1 MAMANGARM
10 YSILGATLVA
20 FVLPQSAVAGS
31 GSASDVTGITTGDVT
46 GITTGDVTGIT
57 TGDVTGI
64 TTGDVTGITTGDL
77 TGITTGDVTGITTGD
92 VTGITTGDVTGI
104 TTGDVTGITTG
115 DVTGITTG
123 DVTGITTGD
132 LMLAGPVDSISM
144 VNGSFVSMGQVVL
157 ASQDALSSLNVGD
170 FVSVHG
176 SAVASGILYADVI
189 SVSTQSYVPGATQ
202 VFVRGILSAVD
213 QSKGVAHIGDLT
225 VDYSSSLAGSDA
237 PSGAMWSFKGIRP
250 ASKGPMISDRSL
262 R

>member
-1 MAMANGARM
+1 MAIANGARVC
-10 YSILGATLVA
+10 SILGATLVA
-20 FVLPQSAVAGS
+20 FLLPQSAVAGS
-31 GSASDVTGITTGDVT
+31 GSTADVLGFTSGDVT
-46 GITTGDVTGIT
+46 GISTGGVDGISTGGTDGIS
-57 TGDVTGI
+57 TGGTDGISTGGTDGI
-64 TTGDVTGITTGDL
+64 STGGILGISTGGTDGISTGGTDGIS
-77 TGITTGDVTGITTGD
+77 TGGVAGIEST
-92 VTGITTGDVTGI
+92 
-104 TTGDVTGITTG
+104 
-115 DVTGITTG
+115 
-123 DVTGITTGD
+123 D

-144 VNGSFVSMGQVVL
+144 VNGSFVSLGQVVL

-213 QSKGVAHIGDLT
+213 QSKGVAHIGDLR